1 MDFNFSPNFNSRY
14 WVEWESPKHTIFVLV
29 IFVVACQF
37 FEPYMAPIALLLV
50 FLKYYVAHSW
60 GASKTSDDDDEQQ
73 TDEDDQQED
82 QQDDQDDE
90 KSKVMGF
97 MI

>member
-1 MDFNFSPNFNSRY
+1 M
-14 WVEWESPKHTIFVLV
+14 I
-29 IFVVACQF
+29 ACQY

-50 FLKYYVAHSW
+50 FLKYYVSHFW
-60 GASKTSDDDDEQQ
+60 GASKIGDDEDEQQ

-90 KSKVMGF
+90 KFKVRTQIWELITIKIKF
-97 MI
+97 FNKYL